1 MTLNA
6 TDILTIAFAILAA
19 FGIGIA
25 LYLTWREACPWCYHP
40 RSVHVPVGQHGDTF
54 RCARCTDD
62 GEHCYITS
70 LGTEH

>member
-6 TDILTIAFAILAA
+6 IDILTIAFASLAGV
-19 FGIGIA
+19 GIGIA
-25 LYLTWREACPWCYHP
+25 LWLAWREACPWCYHP